1 MTAVEQEHLEAAVP
15 YDTYRERMDRTATI
29 DDPAS
34 LTERDRTY
42 HDYIR
47 LNKRRTDRLH
57 EGYRPSGSLREAVR
71 GIERPQ
77 TWLVLTEDWCG
88 DSAQVLPVIA
98 EAADLT
104 ARVDLRI
111 LARDEHLDLMDAY
124 QTDGKRAIPKL
135 IALAE
140 GGTELFT
147 YGPRPTPAAEL
158 FADRRREGVPKEEIY
173 RELQEWYNEDG
184 GTTVDREL
192 TAILRRI
199 GVPNSV

>member
-1 MTAVEQEHLEAAVP
+1 MTAVEQEHLEAADS
-15 YDTYRERMDRTATI
+15 YETYRERMDRKATT

-34 LTERDRTY
+34 LAERDRRY

-57 EGYRPSGSLREAVR
+57 EGYRPSRALREAVR
-71 GIERPQ
+71 GIEEPQ
-77 TWLVLTEDWCG
+77 TWLVVTEDWCG
-88 DSAQVLPVIA
+88 DSAQMLPVIA
-98 EAADLT
+98 EAAGLS

-111 LARDEHLDLMDAY
+111 LARDEHIDLIDAY

-135 IALAE
+135 IALTDD
-140 GGTELFT
+140 GTELFT

-158 FADRRREGVPKEEIY
+158 FADRRREGVPREEIY

-199 GVPNSV
+199 GVLDSA